1 MIYKGLD
8 DEEAGFLNFVVDQH
22 ASHFREMMNRE
33 KEELTAYRVYNN
45 IYFSDISIY
54 NIAFWVIPI
63 HWTGLIHCKI
73 SMSPVSPHDIK
84 DSLP

>member
-33 KEELTAYRVYNN
+33 REELTAYRVYNN
-45 IYFSDISIY
+45 IYFSDIRIYSIPFLGNPY
-54 NIAFWVIPI
+54 SLD
-63 HWTGLIHCKI
+63 WTNTLQN
-73 SMSPVSPHDIK
+73 
-84 DSLP
+84 

>member
-33 KEELTAYRVYNN
+33 REELTAYRVYNN

-54 NIAFWVIPI
+54 NPYSLDWTTALQNLFHHVILK
-63 HWTGLIHCKI
+63 TLKI
-73 SMSPVSPHDIK
+73 FHNIN
-84 DSLP
+84 